1 VAKKSST
8 IQPGVELSPF
18 TKNLIAAE
26 VAQAM
31 PAPVTKTV
39 KKTAMAIIDPFEDKD
54 DGTPPTLAKSILNVM
69 NGPGK
74 ASIER
79 LAFEQDPRQNQYQ
92 GLFKQ
97 KLRLLPD
104 SILKRIQIQDDLVAT
119 IINTRANQ
127 ISAFGRPRPDR
138 FTIGYVIEPEDEG
151 LYDRLEDS
159 EANELRKAIA
169 RAERR
174 FLSCGSI
181 AGWHDKDRMTFAQ
194 YLYSS
199 TKNAVG
205 LGRIATEIVWAT
217 NVETG
222 KEEFHSFRP
231 IDAGTIYRAAPQR
244 EAAQAVRD
252 QAKNL
257 LEQLKNEK
265 LKPERFEQDE
275 YAWVQVIEGRPIQA
289 FTSREVVCH
298 NFYPSNDVEL
308 EGYPITPLD
317 TVISAVTMHINITS
331 HNKLYFQ
338 SGRASRGMLVI
349 ESDDVDENVIGQIRQ
364 QFNASINSVTNAW
377 RMPVFGVGVGDKISW
392 QPIDSGQRDM
402 EFQYLSDTNARVI
415 LSAFQMS
422 PEELPGYAHLSR
434 GTNSQALSESNQEY
448 LLIAHRDVGIRPLIK
463 QWEDFLN
470 ASIFPLIDE
479 KLAKICRLKLVG
491 LDAESAEKESIR
503 ITQDAPIHMTQDEIQ
518 HKVEKK
524 PLGKEWG
531 GEIPLSPTYQAI
543 LDKYFTVGQI
553 LERFC
558 GIKGAAKDPNLQY
571 RRDAFFFQWLEFQQQ
586 QQQMAMQQQQAQQQ
600 AAQGGG
606 PPSDGGGGGGG
617 GGDGGGGGSPPPSSG
632 DDSSSSSGG
641 DSQSSTQDDDQKAAQ
656 TASEDMSRAIDGAQ
670 QALGKS
676 EKQLDANQKKLLARQ
691 KAVVSSFMSQWKDDS
706 EEAIREIA
714 AAAMSEGE

>member
-1 VAKKSST
+1 MPVQTTAAPVISD
-8 IQPGVELSPF
+8 F
-18 TKNLIAAE
+18 TKNLIEAE
-26 VAQAM
+26 VQRSMPRAA
-31 PAPVTKTV
+31 PAPA
-39 KKTAMAIIDPFEDKD
+39 KKMSMLILDPFEQDPDDKS
-54 DGTPPTLAKSILNVM
+54 PPTLAKSILNVM

-92 GLFKQ
+92 GIFKQ

-104 SILKRIQIQDDLVAT
+104 AILKRIQIQDDLVAT
-119 IINTRANQ
+119 VINTRANQ

-138 FTIGYVIEPEDEG
+138 FQIGYVIEPDDEG
-151 LYDRLEDS
+151 LYDRLEDD
-159 EANELRKAIA
+159 EAKELRKAIA
-169 RAERR
+169 RAERK
-174 FLSCGSI
+174 LLTCGSNV
-181 AGWHDKDRMTFAQ
+181 GWHDKERMTFAQ

-199 TKNAVG
+199 TKNACG
-205 LGRIATEIVWAT
+205 LGRISTEIIWAT

-231 IDAGTIYRAAPQR
+231 IDVGTIYRAAPQK

-252 QAKNL
+252 QAKSL
-257 LEQLKNEK
+257 LEGIKNEK
-265 LKPERFEQDE
+265 LKPERFEADE
-275 YAWVQVIEGRPIQA
+275 YAWVQVIEGRPVQA

-298 NFYPSNDVEL
+298 NFYPVNDVEM
-308 EGYPITPLD
+308 EGYPVTPLD

-338 SGRASRGMLVI
+338 SGRATRGMLVI
-349 ESDDVDENVIGQIRQ
+349 ESDDVDEGVIGQIRQ

-377 RMPVFGVGVGDKISW
+377 KMPVFGVGQGDKITW

-448 LLIAHRDVGIRPLIK
+448 LLIAHRDVGIRPLLK

-470 ASIFPLIDE
+470 ASILPLIDE

-503 ITQDAPIHMTQDEIQ
+503 ISQDAPIHMTQDEIQ
-518 HKVEKK
+518 HKVEKD
-524 PLGKEWG
+524 PIGKEWG
-531 GEIPLSPTYQAI
+531 GEIPLSPVFKSY
-543 LDKYFTVGQI
+543 LDQYFTVGQI
-553 LERFC
+553 LEHFC
-558 GIKGAAKDPNLQY
+558 GIPNASKDPNLQY
-571 RRDAFFFQWLEFQQQ
+571 RRDPFFFQWLQFQQQ
-586 QQQMAMQQQQAQQQ
+586 QQQMAMQQQQQAQQQ

-606 PPSDGGGGGGG
+606 PPGGG
-617 GGDGGGGGSPPPSSG
+617 GGDGGGGPLSGGGDSGSGGSEG
-632 DDSSSSSGG
+632 SSSGG
-641 DSQSSTQDDDQKAAQ
+641 DEQSSQQQDDQKAAQ
-656 TASEDMSRAIDGAQ
+656 TAGEDMSRAIDGAKA
-670 QALGKS
+670 ALGKS
-676 EKQLDANQKKLLARQ
+676 ERQLDANQRKLLARQ
-691 KAVVSSFMSQWKDDS
+691 KSVVKTFMDGWKDAS
-706 EEAIREIA
+706 ELAIREIA
-714 AAAMSEGE
+714 SAALEEG